1 MASIMWFR
9 RGLRLHG
16 NPALLS
22 AVQDGAQ
29 GFAAVYIFDP
39 PSGDG
44 EQCST
49 FLNAL
54 SLDHY

>member
-9 RGLRLHG
+9 RGLRVHD

-22 AVQDGAQ
+22 AVQDVTQ

-39 PSGDG
+39 PSAG
-44 EQCST
+44 ECLI
-49 FLNAL
+49 FIN
-54 SLDHY
+54 YV